1 MEMTNNKIKFT
12 LFLIFWCQLQTIAQ
26 PVESVLSMPILP
38 KDIKISYPKSNPLKD
53 ALQPVPESA
62 IFKMEGY
69 YLWDPSLIK
78 VGDTYHLFCSRWP
91 KDKEMI
97 GWQKSHVVRATSK
110 SLFGPYQFQ
119 EVVLHPSNH
128 PWATQG
134 IHNPKI
140 TRVGNKYLLYHLG
153 IPQWKTGFAFA
164 DSIQGPWT
172 PVPHPVIGTNNPAL
186 LIRPDGSAYAVGKF
200 KPKVTRDGRWDANM
214 QAFEATNYN
223 GPYKLLQDTLNRL
236 PGNFEL
242 EDPTIWWAN
251 KQYNV
256 ICTDWEAKVTGV
268 QKSVIYYTSKDGINY
283 ELYSQIPAWSQTE
296 PVPMQNGK
304 SLNVKGIER
313 PQVYVNDKGKLVAL
327 LASIYPAEGG
337 PTYIIIRPVKNFV
350 PKN

>member
-1 MEMTNNKIKFT
+1 MKKIF
-12 LFLIFWCQLQTIAQ
+12 LFIVGVLAIHFAVLAQ
-26 PVESVLSMPILP
+26 YQGEKVSETPVLTGN
-38 KDIKISYPKSNPLKD
+38 IKVTYPHGNPLKD
-53 ALQPVPESA
+53 ALQPVPETA
-62 IFKMEGY
+62 VFKMEGY
-69 YLWDPSLIK
+69 YLWDPSVIK

-97 GWQKSHVVRATSK
+97 GWKKSHTIRATSK

-119 EVVLHPSNH
+119 EVVLDPAKH
-128 PWATQG
+128 PWATEG

-140 TRVGNKYLLYHLG
+140 TKVGDKYLIYHLG
-153 IPQWKTGFAFA
+153 IPLWKTGFAFA
-164 DSIQGPWT
+164 NSIEGPWT
-172 PVPHPVIGTNNPAL
+172 PVPNPVISTNNPAL

-200 KPKVTRDGRWDANM
+200 KPKVTRDGKWDANM
-214 QAFEATNYN
+214 QAFEAKNYN
-223 GPYKLLQDTLNRL
+223 GPYKLMQDTLNRL

-251 KQYNV
+251 NQYNV

-268 QKSVIYYTSKDGINY
+268 QKSVICYTSKDGINY
-283 ELYSQIPAWSQTE
+283 ELYSQIPVWSQTE
-296 PVPMQNGK
+296 PVPLQNGK
-304 SLNVKGIER
+304 SLIVKGIER

-337 PTYIIIRPVKNFV
+337 PTYIIIRPVKNFK

>member
-1 MEMTNNKIKFT
+1 MAIHKIRFT
-12 LFLIFWCQLQTIAQ
+12 LFLIVWCQLQSIAQ
-26 PVESVLSMPILP
+26 PAESVRPIPTLP
-38 KDIKISYPKSNPLKD
+38 QEIKISYPKSNPLKN

-69 YLWDPSLIK
+69 YLWDPSVIK
-78 VGDTYHLFCSRWP
+78 VGD
-91 KDKEMI
+91 
-97 GWQKSHVVRATSK
+97 
-110 SLFGPYQFQ
+110 
-119 EVVLHPSNH
+119 
-128 PWATQG
+128 
-134 IHNPKI
+134 
-140 TRVGNKYLLYHLG
+140 KYLIYHLG

-164 DSIQGPWT
+164 SSIEGPWT
-172 PVPHPVIGTNNPAL
+172 PVLHPVISTNNPAL

-200 KPKVTRDGRWDANM
+200 KPKVTRDGKWDANM
-214 QAFEATNYN
+214 QAFEAANYN

-251 KQYNV
+251 RQYNV

-268 QKSVIYYTSKDGINY
+268 QKSVICYTSKDGIHY
-283 ELYSQIPAWSQTE
+283 ELYSQIPVWSQTE